1 MAYEVV
7 KAGGRIVEI
16 PITFRDRQK
25 GVSKMSPN
33 IVGEALVLVTR
44 WGVRD
49 RVQRLRRRG

>member
-16 PITFRDRQK
+16 PITFRDRK
-25 GVSKMSPN
+25 LGVSKMSPS
-33 IVGEALVLVTR
+33 IVREALVLVTR

-49 RVQRLRRRG
+49 RVRRVRRRS